1 MSAPSPHVREAGA
14 FISPFVEADGNVTVV
29 TRGFPDTVVTHGLLD
44 TVMTHE
50 VRQDRRG
57 PQPWR
62 RRSCSLTVRHS

>member
-1 MSAPSPHVREAGA
+1 MSAPSPHVREAGPA
-14 FISPFVEADGNVTVV
+14 IPPSVEADGNVTVV

-57 PQPWR
+57 PQPWHR
-62 RRSCSLTVRHS
+62 GSCSLTVRHS

>member
-14 FISPFVEADGNVTVV
+14 AISLSVEADGNVAVV

-50 VRQDRRG
+50 VRQD
-57 PQPWR
+57 
-62 RRSCSLTVRHS
+62 

>member
-1 MSAPSPHVREAGA
+1 MSAPSPHVREAGVV
-14 FISPFVEADGNVTVV
+14 IPLPVEADGNVAVV

-57 PQPWR
+57 PQPCR
-62 RRSCSLTVRHS
+62 RGSCSLTVRHS